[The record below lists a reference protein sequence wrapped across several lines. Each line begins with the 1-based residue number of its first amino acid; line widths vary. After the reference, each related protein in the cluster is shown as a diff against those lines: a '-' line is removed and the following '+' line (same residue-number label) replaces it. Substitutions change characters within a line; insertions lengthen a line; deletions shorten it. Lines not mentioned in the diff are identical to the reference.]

1 MVWVEVQEPMTFSY
15 CHICKAEVVDFGGTC
30 KQGHAF
36 APSPSKPTPPP
47 PPPRQVQTPPP
58 PPPPPVRAEPSTVW
72 KVLEQ
77 GGFQSNDPIA
87 AFAPPPRMSW
97 GPENEAPIV
106 RSVRSLIDRT
116 KSRRVERLETRAL
129 ETQAAS

>member
-1 MVWVEVQEPMTFSY
+1 MTFSY

-36 APSPSKPTPPP
+36 APSPNRATPPP
-47 PPPRQVQTPPP
+47 PPPRQAVQAPPP
-58 PPPPPVRAEPSTVW
+58 PPPPPVRSEPTTVW

-87 AFAPPPRMSW
+87 AFAPAPRMNW
-97 GPENEAPIV
+97 GPENEVPIV
-106 RSVRSLIDRT
+106 RSMRSLIDRT
-116 KSRRVERLETRAL
+116 KSRRGDKLETQTF

>member
-1 MVWVEVQEPMTFSY
+1 MNWVEVQEPMTFSY
-15 CHICKAEVVDFGGTC
+15 CHNCKAEVVDFGGTC

-36 APSPSKPTPPP
+36 APSPDRATPPP
-47 PPPRQVQTPPP
+47 PPPSRAVQMPP
-58 PPPPPVRAEPSTVW
+58 PPPPPVRAEPNTVW

-77 GGFQSNDPIA
+77 SGFQGESRSNDPIA
-87 AFAPPPRMSW
+87 AFAPAPRMNW

-116 KSRRVERLETRAL
+116 KSRRVEKF